1 MSGRLVGEVVEWLRT
16 PAAAGLTMAER
27 IVLVVIAERSN
38 DETRE
43 MWRFKADDVTL
54 AERIQ
59 GAAGIDSTGLRHAL
73 QRLKKRGL
81 EVRVPVKH
89 GKDGRAVYAFKGY
102 AMQFR
107 LPAFPASVDLP
118 QRRPEEAASNGHK
131 PVDNSGSDAPQR
143 GPDEAASKPK
153 GGLREA
159 QRGPDEAPL
168 NRMYPYEE
176 LPYKNSGPC
185 PYVAEVEDTRPA
197 AATPSGEPK
206 IHMGYD
212 PTYKE
217 ARAVLGRLPDLGG
230 TYMAAARDALGQET
244 PLAELVIY
252 AGQLAKAAS

>member
-16 PAAAGLTMAER
+16 PAAGGLTMAER
-27 IVLVVIAERSN
+27 IVLLVIAERSN

-59 GAAGIDSTGLRHAL
+59 SAAGIDATGLRHAL

-81 EVRVPVKH
+81 EVRVPIRH

-102 AMQFR
+102 AMQFH
-107 LPAFPASVDLP
+107 LPKLPASVELP
-118 QRRPEEAASNGHK
+118 QRRPDQAPSSGSE
-131 PVDNSGSDAPQR
+131 PVDNPGSDASDR

-153 GGLREA
+153 GGLRKA
-159 QRGPDEAPL
+159 QRGPEEAPL

-185 PYVAEVEDTRPA
+185 PYVAEVEDTQPA
-197 AATPSGEPK
+197 AVTPPAGTRRMDWDPDFLEASG
-206 IHMGYD
+206 YLFAL
-212 PTYKE
+212 
-217 ARAVLGRLPDLGG
+217 AREGQGF
-230 TYMAAARDALGQET
+230 MEAAAAKLGPDA
-244 PLAELVIY
+244 PVAERVIY
-252 AGQLAKAAS
+252 AAQLAKEAS

>member
-27 IVLVVIAERSN
+27 IVLLVIAERSN

-43 MWRFKADDVTL
+43 MWRFKADDVNL

-59 GAAGIDSTGLRHAL
+59 SAAGIDATGLRHAL

-81 EVRVPVKH
+81 EVRVPLKH

-107 LPAFPASVDLP
+107 LPAFPASVELP
-118 QRRPEEAASNGHK
+118 QRRPEEAPFSGEE
-131 PVDNSGSDAPQR
+131 PVDNSGSDASQR
-143 GPDEAASKPK
+143 GPEEAASKPK
-153 GGLREA
+153 GGPRKA

-176 LPYKNSGPC
+176 LPYRDSGCSPC
-185 PYVAEVEDTRPA
+185 VAEVEDAPLV
-197 AATPSGEPK
+197 AATPSGAK
-206 IHMGYD
+206 TNHMGWD

-230 TYMAAARDALGQET
+230 AYMAAARDALGQQT
-244 PLAELVIY
+244 PLAQLVIY
-252 AGQLAKAAS
+252 AGQLAKEAS